1 MATGTPNREG
11 WDGWLGPR
19 TWGPVAAIL
28 VVAIAVLG
36 AMLAIKWDDGTNVA
50 QATQPAD
57 GAEALLTGGR
67 QSTHEHADFLVI
79 IRGKAYDYGQDR
91 FIAEKGNEK
100 SDAAHVHDPDH
111 TVVHIH
117 KTGTTWDEFFRSVDT
132 ILTDP
137 SYPTVKPGTSCITM
151 PGAPKLCEGNGETMK
166 FIVNGVQ
173 IDGIANMNVH
183 DMDRV
188 LLSFGPETVD
198 QVMQTQW
205 PKVSD
210 KACIVSERCASRIPP
225 NQPQEICQGQGDC
238 AKPGG

>member
-1 MATGTPNREG
+1 MAKSTPNRER

-19 TWGPVAAIL
+19 TWAPIAVIL
-28 VVAIAVLG
+28 VVAVAVLG
-36 AMLAIKWDDGTNVA
+36 VLLAIKWDDANASNKATTTNA
-50 QATQPAD
+50 AN
-57 GAEALLTGGR
+57 ALATGGR

-79 IRGKAYDYGQDR
+79 IRGQAYDYGQDR
-91 FIAEKGNEK
+91 FIAEKGNQK

-132 ILTDP
+132 ELTDP
-137 SYPTVKPGTSCITM
+137 SYPTVKPGSACIKM
-151 PGAPKLCEGNGETMK
+151 PDGQKLCEGNGETMK
-166 FIVNGVQ
+166 FILNGVQ

-183 DMDRV
+183 DMDRM

-205 PKVSD
+205 TKVSD

-238 AKPGG
+238 VKPGG